1 MPETAVDQ
9 SEQKRRIFFPDLDGW
24 RFVAF
29 FAVFLFHSFDRES
42 FGNETAYIVIRRL
55 TINGT
60 LGVDFFFV
68 LSGFLIIYL
77 LIAERQQTGRIN
89 IRKFYI
95 RRILR
100 IFPLYY

>member
-9 SEQKRRIFFPDLDGW
+9 SEQKRKIFFPDLDGW

-29 FAVFLFHSFDRES
+29 LAVFFFHSFYTDVES
-42 FGNETAYIVIRRL
+42 VRSEAAYSFVKRITV
-55 TINGT
+55 NGT
-60 LGVDFFFV
+60 LGVEFFFV

-77 LIAERQQTGRIN
+77 LIAERRLTGHID
-89 IRKFYI
+89 IKKFYV

-100 IFPLYY
+100 I